1 MLRLRNQPFFG
12 VAIVRTGLLCALL
25 LAALLVAA
33 PTAAY
38 TLEAILAYPYPTDLS
53 AAPEHE
59 RIAWVGHERGVR
71 NIWTAAGPDF
81 EPQRLTDYDQDDG
94 QELGGIAIGPRDR
107 WLVFVRGGNPN
118 RDGEHPNPHSHPEPP
133 DQAVWAV
140 DLDAPGS
147 DPVKLGAGRGPVIS
161 PGGERVVFMEDG
173 EIFAALLDGEER
185 EPPDTPLF
193 QARGRLEQPKWSPD
207 GGRVA
212 FVSDRGD
219 HAFVGVYDL
228 AGQAIRW
235 LSPGVDRD
243 SHPAWSPDG
252 KRIAFVRLPGRKRA
266 ETLHLMRNQP
276 FQLWVADAAT
286 GEGRSVWRSPGEDG
300 FFAQSYADEPLRWSA
315 GGDLLF
321 YSEHEDW
328 LRIYRL
334 DPDAAQPEPRA
345 LTPPGCFAEH
355 SDVASDGGT
364 LLFSSNCGDVDR
376 RHVWQTPLHDGRPRL
391 LTDGE
396 GIETDP
402 VSVGGQFV
410 AYRAATWQLP
420 QAVVIARAEGG
431 GARRIWPESL
441 PRDFPAGELVEPRQ
455 VIFESSDGLEIHG
468 QLFMPP
474 GTQRQDRPALVF
486 MHGGPIRQMLLGWHY
501 REYYARAYAMNQ
513 YLAQRGY
520 VVLSVNFR
528 AGIGYGRDFRLA
540 EDQGPRGA
548 SEYQDIRAA
557 GLYLR
562 RMDEVDGER
571 IGLWGGS
578 YGGLLTALGLARD
591 SDLFAAGVD
600 LHGVHDWAFRATDLL
615 PGGAW
620 GIDSDDE
627 LKQARDVSPVS
638 QLEHWTSPVL
648 LIHGDDDRNVLF
660 AQTTDLVRRLR
671 ERDVHTEVLVFPD
684 EVHSFL
690 RHENWLRA
698 YRATADFFDR
708 FLDPASR

>member
-1 MLRLRNQPFFG
+1 MLRLRKQPLFEIATFR
-12 VAIVRTGLLCALL
+12 IGLPCAVV
-25 LAALLVAA
+25 LAASLAVAPA
-33 PTAAY
+33 AGAY
-38 TLEAILAYPYPTDLS
+38 TLEEILAYPYPTQL
-53 AAPEHE
+53 ATAPGRE
-59 RIAWVGHERGVR
+59 RIAWVGYERGKR
-71 NIWTAAGPDF
+71 NIWTAAGPEF
-81 EPQRLTDYDQDDG
+81 APRRATDYELDDG
-94 QELGGIAIGPRDR
+94 QELGAIAVDPGGR
-107 WLVFVRGGNPN
+107 WLVYARGGNPN
-118 RDGEHPNPHSHPEPP
+118 RAGEHPNPASDPEPP
-133 DQAVWAV
+133 DQTVWAV
-140 DLDAPGS
+140 DLELPGS
-147 DPVKLGAGRGPVIS
+147 APVKLGAGRDPVIA
-161 PGGERVVFMEDG
+161 PGGERVAFVEDG
-173 EIFAALLDGEER
+173 KIFAAPLDGAER
-185 EPPDTPLF
+185 EPPDEPLF
-193 QARGRLEQPKWSPD
+193 QARGRLDRPRWSPD
-207 GGRVA
+207 GDRVA

-228 AGQAIRW
+228 AEQAIRW

-243 SHPAWSPDG
+243 GQPAWSPDG

-266 ETLHLMRNQP
+266 ETLNLMRNQP
-276 FQLWVADAAT
+276 FELWVADAAT
-286 GEGRSVWRSPGEDG
+286 GEGRRVWRAPGEDG
-300 FFAQSYADEPLRWSA
+300 FFAHYYADEPLRWSA
-315 GGDLLF
+315 GGELVF

-334 DPDAAQPEPRA
+334 DPDDAQPQARA

-355 SDVASDGGT
+355 SDLAAGGDT
-364 LLFSSNCGDVDR
+364 LWFSANCGDVDR
-376 RHVWQTPLHDGRPRL
+376 RHVWRTSLRDGRPRL
-391 LTDGE
+391 LTEGT

-402 VSVGGQFV
+402 LAVGERFI
-410 AYRAATWQLP
+410 AYRSATWQTP
-420 QAVVIARAEGG
+420 QAVVVARADGSG
-431 GARRIWPESL
+431 QRRLWPESL
-441 PRDFPAGELVEPRQ
+441 PREFPAGELVEPRQ
-455 VIFESSDGLEIHG
+455 VIFESSDGLQIHG
-468 QLFMPP
+468 QLFMPRGAP
-474 GTQRQDRPALVF
+474 RQDRPALIF

-528 AGIGYGRDFRLA
+528 TGIGYGRDFRLA

-548 SEYQDIRAA
+548 SEYRDIRAA

-620 GIDSDDE
+620 GIDSEDE
-627 LKQARDVSPVS
+627 LQQAREVSPVS
-638 QLEHWTSPVL
+638 HLDHWTSPVL
-648 LIHGDDDRNVLF
+648 FIHGDDDRNVLF
-660 AQTTDLVRRLR
+660 AQTTDLVQRLR

-698 YRATADFFDR
+698 FQATEEFFGR
-708 FLDPASR
+708 QFSTR